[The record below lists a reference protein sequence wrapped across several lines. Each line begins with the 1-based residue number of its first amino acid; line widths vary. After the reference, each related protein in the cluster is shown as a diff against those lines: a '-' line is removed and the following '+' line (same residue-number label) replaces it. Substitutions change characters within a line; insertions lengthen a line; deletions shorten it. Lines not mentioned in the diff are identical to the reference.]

1 MSTDQANCLGRNCH
15 YIREC
20 PFYIARQEI
29 ESADAVV
36 TNRALVMAAL
46 ETELVLP
53 NPKALLMVLDEGHHL
68 PDVARDTLE
77 ISGEIT
83 ALSAN
88 LQLDMLVRQ
97 VEQCMSQYRPKNPP
111 GLANSARL
119 NHHCE
124 ALRKQVQLFER
135 QVSAYICP
143 ATAWWPST
151 VSRWGIANGND
162 GKLCA
167 LVQTHRCPT
176 RADRVCA
183 ERAHRTD

>member
-29 ESADAVV
+29 ESADVVV
-36 TNRALVMAAL
+36 TNHALVMAAL

-151 VSRWGIANGND
+151 VSRWGHCQR
-162 GKLCA
+162 K
-167 LVQTHRCPT
+167 
-176 RADRVCA
+176 
-183 ERAHRTD
+183 